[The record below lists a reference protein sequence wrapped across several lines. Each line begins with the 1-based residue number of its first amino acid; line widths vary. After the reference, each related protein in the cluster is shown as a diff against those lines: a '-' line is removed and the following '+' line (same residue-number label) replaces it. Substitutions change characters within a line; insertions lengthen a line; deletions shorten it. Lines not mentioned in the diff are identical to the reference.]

1 MATSL
6 SSITDLSNYSLNGTS
21 LGSII
26 DGNDIKIEISLGS
39 STNDNSK
46 PYSSYKLD
54 LNTLLSV
61 IKSYV
66 DSRISSLST
75 SLSNSVDAIST
86 SLSNEANSK
95 FVQISGETRQISSN
109 TLSIKTTQGL
119 TIQSGNNIQLSSNNE
134 ILLCTGSNKYVKV
147 QNTHSDINNKI
158 SCVATAALWN

>member
-6 SSITDLSNYSLNGTS
+6 SSITDLGNYSLNGTS

-26 DGNDIKIEISLGS
+26 NGNDIKIEISLGS
-39 STNDNSK
+39 SKDDNSK

-66 DSRISSLST
+66 DSEIR
-75 SLSNSVDAIST
+75 SLSNSVDNIST
-86 SLSNEANSK
+86 NLSTQADDK
-95 FVQISGETRQISSN
+95 FVKIHGETRQISSN

-134 ILLCTGSNKYVKV
+134 ILLRTGSNKYVKV